1 MQLLRP
7 ATLLLIAL
15 LAAPAWAELVEAH
28 FPGKSEDAVAS
39 EFEAG
44 LSAWLQ
50 ARMKEPTK
58 PQMYTVDG
66 KTEVFVEL
74 TAIDGVNTTWMT
86 LVRIGWISDT
96 NRYGWGPY
104 GKEYKLE
111 LSEIPPREVAGWFV
125 PKYRSPQEIVALACW
140 LASKGELLE
149 ANAKV
154 AGLAAVKEEVKK
166 DAQAWIAAKNGWTV
180 PAEGLEVVATHDLER
195 NEDGVLFLTKA
206 AAADR
211 LKELDKEAKKAF
223 KELEKLQG
231 MDVKSKPG
239 MRKNSPGLRLV
250 ILQDYVDRFERRYAG
265 TSFIDKKGT
274 KEDLEAIRAAI
285 KADMEYVETEK
296 YKAERA
302 GIDGDWAAA
311 AAAYETLLRVDPLN
325 PDLVL
330 STAEAFSKAAK
341 ITDGARRAEDP
352 ASAKRAALLYERLL
366 EIYPRAL
373 GFHNHAGVNWLAAG
387 SDSKVASDGK
397 KRAKEHHEEV
407 IRRTDNRSDLSESE
421 KSNREYAEG
430 QLKLIK

>member
-15 LAAPAWAELVEAH
+15 LSAPAWAALVESQ
-28 FPGKSEDAVAS
+28 FPGKTEDAVAA

-44 LSAWLQ
+44 LPAWLQ
-50 ARMKEPTK
+50 ARLKEPAK
-58 PQMYTVDG
+58 PQMYTLDG

-74 TAIDGVNTTWMT
+74 TAIDGSNTTWMT
-86 LVRIGWISDT
+86 LVRVGWIAET

-104 GKEYKLE
+104 GKEYKLA
-111 LSEIPPREVAGWFV
+111 LADIPAREVAGWFV
-125 PKYRSPQEIVALACW
+125 PKFRTPQEIVALACW
-140 LASKGELLE
+140 LASKGEQLE
-149 ANAKV
+149 ANAKL
-154 AGLAAVKEEVKK
+154 AGLAAVKEDLKK
-166 DAQAWIAAKNGWTV
+166 DAEAWVAAKNGWTV
-180 PAEGLEVVATHDLER
+180 PADGLMIVETHDLER
-195 NEDGVLFLTKA
+195 NEDGMLFQTKA
-206 AAADR
+206 ANAER

-231 MDVKSKPG
+231 LDVKSKPG
-239 MRKNSPGLRLV
+239 YRKNSPGMRLV

-265 TSFIDKKGT
+265 TSFMEKKGT
-274 KEDLEAIRAAI
+274 KEDLDDIRAAI
-285 KADMEYVETEK
+285 KADLEYVETEK
-296 YKAERA
+296 YKAERS
-302 GIDGDWAAA
+302 GIDGDWHAAA
-311 AAAYETLLRVDPLN
+311 EAYDVILRVDPLN

-330 STAEAFSKAAK
+330 ATAEAFSKAAK
-341 ITDGARRAEDP
+341 ITNGARNAEDP

-366 EIYPRAL
+366 EIYPKAL
-373 GFHNHAGVNWLAAG
+373 GFHNHAGVNWLAAA